1 MRRRERGGREE
12 GGREGREGEKKESV
26 GKSKKRKGGRKGGEI
41 MINNFKHLLLQ
52 DLMPQ
57 DHQLI
62 HFHYNRQLV

>member
-1 MRRRERGGREE
+1 MGEREDGGEGGRERREGGREE
-12 GGREGREGEKKESV
+12 REC

-41 MINNFKHLLLQ
+41 MINKSKHLLLQ
-52 DLMPQ
+52 DSMPQ